1 MVELFQT
8 YFKST
13 ADRSNVKDECYRG
26 FKEDTKIF
34 DVGKYKDRVAIN

>member
-26 FKEDTKIF
+26 FKEDNKIF
-34 DVGKYKDRVAIN
+34 DWSKYKDKVVIN